1 MWLGGGENV
10 YMGGSDQKRVNPGL
24 IFVGLAIP
32 GDIEGIKGALEVV
45 VVGNINGV
53 DVEDLASDF

>member
-1 MWLGGGENV
+1 
-10 YMGGSDQKRVNPGL
+10 MGGSDQKRVNPGL

>member
-1 MWLGGGENV
+1 
-10 YMGGSDQKRVNPGL
+10 
-24 IFVGLAIP
+24 LAIP

-53 DVEDLASDF
+53 DVEDPASDF